1 LVKVYLFPKG
11 VYTVYCTVPI
21 FAIDYLNS
29 RISIENGK
37 AFVNP
42 LICLFISYS
51 GYFNV
56 FVFYLIFAN
65 GFYIGFKFFFLKNEF
80 FILRRVFSAGEILHH
95 GVLGSLF
102 GGKLNRFLSVFTRKK
117 RDYM

>member
-1 LVKVYLFPKG
+1 MFLNSTPPFQE
-11 VYTVYCTVPI
+11 I

-42 LICLFISYS
+42 LICLFLSYS
-51 GYFNV
+51 RYSNV

-65 GFYIGFKFFFLKNEF
+65 GFYIGFKFSFYAEYFQLAKFCIAEF
-80 FILRRVFSAGEILHH
+80 
-95 GVLGSLF
+95 
-102 GGKLNRFLSVFTRKK
+102 
-117 RDYM
+117 